1 VVRCSLSVF
10 RVRDA
15 MVVLDFLDFLY
26 GLGVRRHKYRRTVV
40 EHLVKHWG

>member
-1 VVRCSLSVF
+1 
-10 RVRDA
+10 
-15 MVVLDFLDFLY
+15 MVVLDFLDFLDFLY